1 VYRLSKVYIIT
12 EYKKYLKS
20 KSVICKE
27 KTMEAQAQNIS
38 DVLLGYYKRNK
49 KKLIK
54 EAIKNDNVQLSN
66 KLIELYKSL
75 GENLDDIFSD
85 TEVVEEITKKV
96 TTKEEPNL
104 SEIFARK
111 LR

>member
-1 VYRLSKVYIIT
+1 
-12 EYKKYLKS
+12 
-20 KSVICKE
+20 
-27 KTMEAQAQNIS
+27 MEAQAQNIS